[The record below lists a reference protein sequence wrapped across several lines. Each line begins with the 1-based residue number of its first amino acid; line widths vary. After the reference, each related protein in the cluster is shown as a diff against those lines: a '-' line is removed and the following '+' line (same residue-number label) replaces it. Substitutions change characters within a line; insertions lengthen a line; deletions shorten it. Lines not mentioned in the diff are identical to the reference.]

1 MSRLSAARP
10 GYDVKRLAVLCWA
23 LLLPLLAAAAQLDR
37 VVAVVNKDVIVQSE
51 LDREVQRIVTD
62 LRRRGTATPPPSEF
76 ERQVLEHLVVKRLQL
91 QLADVAGI
99 NIGDDELNFTL
110 QNIAGRNNMSLQQMR
125 DAVVSDGSSFEE
137 FRDEI
142 RNEMRVTQL
151 RQKEVISRINVSDA
165 EIERFLAEGG
175 DVAAARYRL
184 SHILIALPADPTPE
198 QVRATQAQAQ
208 GVRDELLAGADFAS
222 TAVAVSKGQQAL
234 EGGDLGWRNADELPP
249 PFVAA
254 VRNLAPGSVS
264 ELIPSANGFH
274 ILKLVETD
282 AAGGRHVV
290 EQTHVEHILV
300 KTEPGREDEAR
311 ARIESL
317 RQRIVAGEDFHE
329 LARTHSD
336 DPGSAVKG
344 GDLGWVT
351 GDEVVPQFASAMREL
366 PVGELSAPVQS
377 QFGYHLI
384 RVVERRSQDDTEAY
398 RRAHARD
405 LLRQRKAEEMT
416 QAWLQRLRD
425 EAYVELRP

>member
-1 MSRLSAARP
+1 MNRLLA
-10 GYDVKRLAVLCWA
+10 LLCAVL
-23 LLLPLLAAAAQLDR
+23 LPASVLAANLDR

-51 LDREVQRIVTD
+51 LDREVQRILSD

-76 ERQVLEHLVVKRLQL
+76 QRQVLDHLVLRRLQM

-99 NIGDDELNFTL
+99 NIADDELNYAL
-110 QNIAGRNNMSLQQMR
+110 QNIAARNNLSLSQMR
-125 DAVVSDGSSFEE
+125 DAVESDGGSFEE

-142 RNEMRVTQL
+142 RSEMRITQL
-151 RQKEVISRINVSDA
+151 RQKEVISRISISDA
-165 EIERFLAEGG
+165 EVERFLAEGG
-175 DVAAARYRL
+175 DAAAGRYHL
-184 SHILIALPADPTPE
+184 AHILIAVPNDPTPDQLRSTE
-198 QVRATQAQAQ
+198 ARARQVHA
-208 GVRDELLAGADFAS
+208 DLLAGADFAS

-254 VRNLAPGSVS
+254 VRDLAPGGISDV
-264 ELIPSANGFH
+264 IPSKNGFH
-274 ILKLVETD
+274 ILKVLESD

-290 EQTHVEHILV
+290 QQTHVEHILV
-300 KTEPGREDEAR
+300 KVEEGRADEAR
-311 ARIESL
+311 AHIESL

-336 DPGSAVKG
+336 DPGSAIKG

-351 GDEVVPQFASAMREL
+351 GEEVVPAFASAMQSL
-366 PVGELSAPVQS
+366 PEGELSQPVQS
-377 QFGYHLI
+377 SFGLHLI
-384 RVVERRSQDDTEAY
+384 RVLGRRSHDDTETY

-405 LLRQRKAEEMT
+405 TLRARKAEEMT

>member
-1 MSRLSAARP
+1 MNRLLA
-10 GYDVKRLAVLCWA
+10 LLCAVL
-23 LLLPLLAAAAQLDR
+23 LPVSVMAANLDR

-51 LDREVQRIVTD
+51 LDREVQRILSD

-76 ERQVLEHLVVKRLQL
+76 QRQVLDHLVSRRLQM

-99 NIGDDELNFTL
+99 NIADDELNYAL
-110 QNIAGRNNMSLQQMR
+110 QNIAARNNLSLSQMR
-125 DAVVSDGSSFEE
+125 DAVVSDGGSFEE

-142 RNEMRVTQL
+142 RSEMRITQL
-151 RQKEVISRINVSDA
+151 RQKEVISRISVSDA
-165 EIERFLAEGG
+165 EVERFLAEGG
-175 DVAAARYRL
+175 DTAAGRYHL
-184 SHILIALPADPTPE
+184 AHILIAVPNDPTPDQLRSTE
-198 QVRATQAQAQ
+198 ASARQVHA
-208 GVRDELLAGADFAS
+208 DLLAGADFAS

-254 VRNLAPGSVS
+254 VRDLAPGGISDV
-264 ELIPSANGFH
+264 IPSTNGFH
-274 ILKLVETD
+274 ILKVLESD

-290 EQTHVEHILV
+290 QQTHVEHILV
-300 KTEPGREDEAR
+300 KVEEGRADEAR

-317 RQRIVAGEDFHE
+317 RQRIMAGEDFHE

-344 GDLGWVT
+344 GDLGWVS
-351 GDEVVPQFASAMREL
+351 GEEVVPAFASAMQSL
-366 PVGELSAPVQS
+366 PEGELSQPVQS
-377 QFGYHLI
+377 SFGFHLI
-384 RVVERRSQDDTEAY
+384 RVLGRRSQDDTETY

-405 LLRQRKAEEMT
+405 TLRARKAEEMT